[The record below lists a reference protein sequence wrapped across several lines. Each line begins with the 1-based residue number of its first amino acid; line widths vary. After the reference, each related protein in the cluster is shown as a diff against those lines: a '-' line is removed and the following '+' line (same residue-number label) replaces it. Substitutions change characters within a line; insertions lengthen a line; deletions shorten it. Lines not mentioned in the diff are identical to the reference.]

1 MSQGL
6 GCLMWSMDPSL
17 PRELICEISPDCV
30 DHHTGSS
37 FSQDCL
43 SLPFLPVLVWS
54 FYPLL
59 WRSCLASFQV
69 FFRGNWFVCSC
80 RFGVSVKGGWVQ
92 DLATILKLT
101 PGFFLMQIITLILS
115 SKRNYLAN
123 GKWKPLSNSSFTKYP
138 RILWH
143 ALSQSILEDDLGHS
157 RNQVYSVHR
166 YIPTS

>member
-1 MSQGL
+1 MSQEL

-17 PRELICEISPDCV
+17 PMETLHICEISPDWITTLGV
-30 DHHTGSS
+30 VFGKTV
-37 FSQDCL
+37 
-43 SLPFLPVLVWS
+43 SLPLLPVLVWS

-80 RFGVSVKGGWVQ
+80 RFGVSMKGGWVQ

-143 ALSQSILEDDLGHS
+143 TLPQSILEDNFGHS
-157 RNQVYSVHR
+157 RKQVYSVHC